1 MVTVVIDSD
10 SGALLLLIA
19 PLSQKGR
26 ETEFS
31 LYLNSM
37 KGVLSTGVHADQ
49 VFGLLKLTLLLCTR
63 FY

>member
-1 MVTVVIDSD
+1 MVTVVTDSD

-26 ETEFS
+26 ERQFS

-37 KGVLSTGVHADQ
+37 KGVLRAGVHAGH